1 MMMYDIIITDLDTNC
16 KTVFKKVEMIFILD
30 YLKRFETK
38 LKNNKKDGEQV
49 LGKHS
54 NKKMASNELTK

>member
-1 MMMYDIIITDLDTNC
+1 MMYDIIITDLDTDC
-16 KTVFKKVEMIFILD
+16 KTMFKKVEMSFILD

-38 LKNNKKDGEQV
+38 LKTNKKEGEQV

-54 NKKMASNELTK
+54 NKKMASSDITK

>member
-1 MMMYDIIITDLDTNC
+1 MS
-16 KTVFKKVEMIFILD
+16 FILD

-38 LKNNKKDGEQV
+38 LKTNKKEGEQV

-54 NKKMASNELTK
+54 NKKMASSDITK